1 VPSEHQGMPG
11 IFGVVDMRSGSG
23 PDVLDTVK
31 QMSTAMVYDAEYA
44 QTFLS
49 WPDLGLG
56 VGWVGFSEGLRSSR
70 GGQHSHG
77 SAIAVTTTGLSC
89 SGPCCFSSDEEM
101 TPAREVVRAYGRSG
115 DLAVNDADVSAGVLV
130 DPVASRVLLFNDP
143 YGRDRIFL
151 HTSGSRVF
159 FASEAKAI
167 LAVAPSTR
175 SLDPAGLAELLAC
188 GCTLGVRSLFQNIEV
203 LPGGTL
209 LTFEKGAIRRR
220 RHFDLTQLETLD
232 TISPREFLEGFSERL
247 TTAVSRS
254 IRGWTKVGVSLTG
267 GFDSRMIMASLD
279 AAPGDIPCYTFGSM
293 YRTTGDV
300 AVARQVAAACGQPH
314 HVLELGREFLQSA
327 GDHLEEAV
335 YASDGYLGL
344 SGAAELYCNR
354 KARAIAPGRMTGN
367 WGGELMRG
375 VRAFKYALPGGDF
388 VSPELVAHVKES
400 AATFTPPGSSG
411 LSAALFQ
418 QVPCQG
424 YGRNAIERSQV
435 RVRTPFLD
443 SGVIRWLYR
452 APAATRESPATAAA
466 VIARRPD
473 LLSIPT
479 DRGLLGRRRSW
490 WRQASRRALIK
501 SEYLTSHG
509 APDWLAKLSSALPAH
524 VIETRFL
531 GVDKFHHFRFW
542 IRHDLADL
550 VRDTLATHRDGLA
563 AWFDM
568 PRVQRMVSDHIAG
581 RANHTDA
588 IDKLLTVAVAQKR
601 LLASPTS
608 TRRRPLDRPALVS

>member
-1 VPSEHQGMPG
+1 MCVSPEAHEE
-11 IFGVVDMRSGSG
+11 VVALAGRMRQSMLYQASYS
-23 PDVLDTVK
+23 DIL
-31 QMSTAMVYDAEYA
+31 
-44 QTFLS
+44 LS
-49 WPDLGLG
+49 FRGLG
-56 VGWVGFSEGLRSSR
+56 ACVGSVGFR
-70 GGQHSHG
+70 
-77 SAIAVTTTGLSC
+77 AA
-89 SGPCCFSSDEEM
+89 SSDREPDALSAVALTADGM
-101 TPAREVVRAYGRSG
+101 DISFASGTPDARVACPAREVLRAYQRFDGTG
-115 DLAVNDADVSAGVLV
+115 FLGSAGTSSGFIA
-130 DPVASRVLLFNDP
+130 DPARRRFLLFNDP
-143 YGRDRIFL
+143 YGRERIFL
-151 HTSGSRVF
+151 HVSASRIF

-167 LAVAPSTR
+167 LSVVPATR
-175 SLDPAGLAELLAC
+175 AFDPTGLAELMAC
-188 GCTLGVRSLFQNIEV
+188 GCTLGVRSLFRDIEV
-203 LPGGTL
+203 LEGGTVL
-209 LTFEKGAIRRR
+209 VVDGPDIKRRR
-220 RHFDLTQLETLD
+220 YADHNQLESLD
-232 TISPREFLEGFSERL
+232 QVSSHEFLHGFTESLRQAVNRVF
-247 TTAVSRS
+247 TATS
-254 IRGWTKVGVSLTG
+254 GAVSLTG
-267 GFDSRMIMASLD
+267 GLDSRMIMGCLD
-279 AAPGDIPCYTFGSM
+279 TAPGEAPCYTFGSM

-300 AVARQVAAACGQPH
+300 AVARQVAAACRQPH
-314 HVLELGREFLQSA
+314 RVIELGTEFLQEA
-327 GDHLEEAV
+327 GGHLEEAV

-354 KARAIAPGRMTGN
+354 KARAIATARMTGN

-388 VSPELVAHVKES
+388 VSPELAAHVEES
-400 AATFTPPGSSG
+400 AATFTPSSSNA

-418 QVPCQG
+418 QVPYQG
-424 YGRNAIERSQV
+424 YGRYAIERSQV
-435 RVRTPFLD
+435 RVQSPFLD
-443 SGVIRWLYR
+443 PEVIKWLYR

-479 DRGLLGRRRSW
+479 DGGLLGGRRSW
-490 WRQASRRALIK
+490 WRHASRRALIK

-588 IDKLLTVAVAQKR
+588 IDKLLTVAIVQKR

-608 TRRRPLDRPALVS
+608 TRRLPLDRPALVS